1 LAAQPAQQQPLAET
15 KRARRAAG
23 ARLDDLARRRERLFK
38 ARPPGR
44 LVCLAER
51 ARRLVGE
58 RELKTADDG
67 MLRETHTPTPRFRRT
82 SARRL
87 ARGELALQ
95 RHRTQRVLEPAARK
109 RQIGRLP
116 REAVDDGERL
126 GTAVLCR
133 CRQGAPEPDRREDG
147 AHVRAP
153 FLSRKE
159 SIAE

>member
-1 LAAQPAQQQPLAET
+1 REPP
-15 KRARRAAG
+15 RAGTRGPGRAAG

-58 RELKTADDG
+58 RELKTAAAG
-67 MLRETHTPTPRFRRT
+67 MLRETREPAARFRLT

-87 ARGELALQ
+87 DRGELALQ